1 MILYIIKLDK
11 QKKVAF
17 ATKIE
22 GIPQRKIK
30 NENEKS

>member
-11 QKKVAF
+11 QKKLAF

-22 GIPQRKIK
+22 GIPQRKI
-30 NENEKS
+30 NKSK